1 MWEYITEN
9 EYKVLQKTV
18 GRALPSMAIATIKRD
33 ENGNPTRAKYRLVVL
48 GNLNPNH
55 WSKGDCYAPVMSQ
68 LEFCL
73 LIAISCR
80 LRCPIYT
87 GDFTQAF
94 CQSILPKYKTY
105 IVRPPK
111 DCLFTPPNIYLK
123 LKRTL
128 YGLKRSPRHWYKKAS
143 STLKKLGFISMANSP
158 CIFTKGSGDDTIYFG
173 LYVDDFIYFSKNKS
187 LLHEF
192 EIELQKQ
199 LNVDFDHAP
208 SHFLGMK
215 LDCTHNENKTSIVI
229 TQPATIEAL
238 VESSNLQSV
247 ANPVMTPYRS
257 GYPVDKIND
266 NHTLPPHHLEQIQ
279 DQYRSIVGLLN
290 WLAGGSRPDIAAITC
305 ILSQHLHT
313 SHSHYLQAAKR
324 VVQYLKGTIHK
335 GIKFSS
341 NNNEDLNAFVKYPLS
356 NDILGA
362 QCDAC

>member
-1 MWEYITEN
+1 MDRDITISLIDQQKIIKYHGRKATIRFDRESAPTSLKDHQNLTQNDKFLWDEAYNKEYFGLHDTMQTWEYITEN

-111 DCLFTPPNIYLK
+111 DCLLTPLNIYLK

-143 STLKKLGFISMANSP
+143 STLKKL
-158 CIFTKGSGDDTIYFG
+158 
-173 LYVDDFIYFSKNKS
+173 
-187 LLHEF
+187 
-192 EIELQKQ
+192 
-199 LNVDFDHAP
+199 
-208 SHFLGMK
+208 
-215 LDCTHNENKTSIVI
+215 
-229 TQPATIEAL
+229 
-238 VESSNLQSV
+238 
-247 ANPVMTPYRS
+247 
-257 GYPVDKIND
+257 
-266 NHTLPPHHLEQIQ
+266 
-279 DQYRSIVGLLN
+279 
-290 WLAGGSRPDIAAITC
+290 
-305 ILSQHLHT
+305 
-313 SHSHYLQAAKR
+313 
-324 VVQYLKGTIHK
+324 
-335 GIKFSS
+335 
-341 NNNEDLNAFVKYPLS
+341 
-356 NDILGA
+356 
-362 QCDAC
+362 